1 MKALAVIM
9 GVIGLFFFMGCTT
22 VWTGY
27 NGAIQ
32 SKNACDAQY
41 ANVDTVLQR
50 RTDLIPS
57 LVETVKGAAN
67 FEKSTLEAVIQARA
81 SATQVKLTAGDL
93 SDPAKMKQFQVA
105 QDGLSS
111 ALTRLLAVSENYPDL
126 KANANFRDLQ
136 SQLEGTENRISEER
150 RKYNLSVMALNNAI
164 EQFPGNIG
172 AGFAHV
178 SPREPFTATETGRAV
193 PQVKL

>member
-1 MKALAVIM
+1 MKIFLGI
-9 GVIGLFFFMGCTT
+9 IGFFCLMFFVSCTT
-22 VWTGY
+22 VLTGY

-32 SKNACDAQY
+32 AKNDCDAQY

-50 RTDLIPS
+50 RADLIPS

-67 FEKSTLEAVIQARA
+67 FEKSTLESVIQARA

-93 SDPAKMKQFQVA
+93 SDPAKMKQFQAA

-164 EQFPGNIG
+164 EQFPANIG

-178 SPREPFTATETGRAV
+178 SPREPFTASESGRAV
-193 PQVKL
+193 PKVAF